1 MKTVLVTGLIGA
13 GKSALCSLLAAKG
26 YPVYDSDSRTKA
38 LYDSLPGLKEKIEE
52 VLDIPFKDLSVIFSD
67 KDKREALES
76 LVYPLVIEDFRRFA
90 LESGA
95 RTVIFESAV
104 ASSKPLF
111 RDLFDVVILV
121 RADYSTRL
129 SRNPK
134 AAQRN
139 HLQSEAPEVDY
150 IIDNNG
156 SLEDLALQ
164 AEQMIEK
171 LSL

>member
-38 LYDSLPGLKEKIEE
+38 LYESLPGLKEKIEE
-52 VLDIPFKDLSVIFSD
+52 VLDLSVIFSD

>member
-1 MKTVLVTGLIGA
+1 M
-13 GKSALCSLLAAKG
+13 
-26 YPVYDSDSRTKA
+26 
-38 LYDSLPGLKEKIEE
+38 
-52 VLDIPFKDLSVIFSD
+52 
-67 KDKREALES
+67 
-76 LVYPLVIEDFRRFA
+76 
-90 LESGA
+90 
-95 RTVIFESAV
+95 IFESAV